1 MANYSGLLFIGD
13 PHLAHRAPG
22 ARKDD
27 YGRTILGK
35 LRWCLDYARDNS
47 LLPCLL
53 GDLFHWPRDN
63 ANWLMGEL
71 CELLRGREILA
82 IYGNHDIQE
91 NSLGENDSLS
101 VLIRAGMLTMITESN
116 PWKGQVGGRGVHVG
130 GTNYGQFKPTI
141 YSPGISDNLLVFW
154 MMHHDIL
161 LPDYQM
167 GRMEPEELPGIH
179 IVVNGHIHRRLD
191 PVKKRRTMWFTPGN
205 IARTARN
212 QEATHVPAVFRIDVT
227 PDSWQESYVTVPHAS
242 AADIFVQS
250 EAPLGELP
258 LQTSGFVQGLEAM
271 LARRMHGEGLQ
282 EFLDH
287 NLGQFESAVQAEI
300 RDLAEEVR
308 RHG

>member
-1 MANYSGLLFIGD
+1 MPEYLGLLFIGD
-13 PHLAHRAPG
+13 PHLAHRVPG

-27 YGRTILGK
+27 YGRTVLEK
-35 LRWCLDYARDNS
+35 LQWCLDYARDNR

-71 CELLRGREILA
+71 CELLRGREIIA

-101 VLIRAGMLTMITESN
+101 VLVRAGLLRMVTEAS
-116 PWKGQVGGRGVHVG
+116 PWIGQVGGREVHVG
-130 GTNYGQFKPTI
+130 GTNYGQFKPGM
-141 YSPGISDNLLVFW
+141 YAPGFSQKTLVVW

-167 GRMEPEELPGIH
+167 GRIEPEELPGIH
-179 IVVNGHIHRRLD
+179 IVVNGHIHRRQP
-191 PVKKRRTMWFTPGN
+191 PVMRRKTTWFTPGN
-205 IARTARN
+205 ISRTARN
-212 QEATHVPAVFRIDVT
+212 IEAGNVPSAFRIDVA
-227 PDSWQESYVTVPHAS
+227 PDSWQESYVTVPHLPPL
-242 AADIFVQS
+242 DVFVQS
-250 EAPLGELP
+250 EAPTGVLP
-258 LQTSGFVQGLEAM
+258 LETSGFVQGLEAM

-287 NLGQFESAVQAEI
+287 NLGRFDQDVQDEI
-300 RDLAEEVR
+300 RRLADEVR
-308 RHG
+308 AVG